1 MDQAFLEY
9 YEEELTHIR
18 SMAEEF
24 AALHPNVARNLA
36 LDSIPCPD
44 PYVERLLEGVAFLAA
59 RTRLKV
65 DAESSRYVRTLID
78 TLYPDLGGPAPAM
91 TMAAMTPGPQVLRML
106 DGHLMKRG
114 TRLTSGL
121 REGQQTRCTYTTAQ
135 SVHMWPV
142 AIDQVEYLQ
151 DKGALAQ
158 AGVNANATRNAACG
172 IRITLKRDGAGQLD
186 ELSLDQLDLYF
197 GAGARGGAIF
207 DAVFGFGTGTVARP
221 ADKTVPFQ
229 SVSDPSMIGVQDDEA
244 LMPRVRSSFEGY
256 RLLREYFL
264 MPSRFY
270 FMRLKGLAPLVRRTG
285 GNALEIIVL
294 LREERPELS
303 GINVKDFSLFTV
315 PVINLFEHECNIVEL
330 RRNKPQHIVQA
341 DRTRPRDYE
350 IYRLLRVEDAEVDG
364 PQALVTP
371 LFSVEAEADS
381 GHVYSA
387 DRRARRPDTEE
398 VRRGQTRSSYIGD
411 DFYISVGRPTHAR
424 AAKPIRRLD
433 VRALCTNRDLPILDD
448 MPKLSLDSGDPVQA
462 VRLLAPMRRPRAS
475 LRASLPSGASDERQI
490 DDLTWRW
497 ISQLSLNHISLAE
510 SDAGAE
516 PLRALIKLYADRGDP
531 ALRRHGTAVTALR
544 SRPLVERLEVA
555 GPLCFGHG
563 TEITLDINDALLSGG
578 SSLLLSALL
587 AQLFARHTAINSFVR
602 TKVQLTQQ
610 QTEVTWPM
618 KTGTRAL
625 I

>member
-9 YEEELTHIR
+9 YEEELSHIR
-18 SMAEEF
+18 TVAEEF

-65 DAESSRYVRTLID
+65 DGESSRYVRTLID

-106 DGHLMKRG
+106 DGHTMKRG
-114 TRLTSGL
+114 TRLMSGL

-135 SVHMWPV
+135 STQLWPV
-142 AIDQVEYLQ
+142 AIHEVEYLQ
-151 DKGALAQ
+151 DRGALSQ
-158 AGVNANATRNAACG
+158 AGVNSTAARDAAAG
-172 IRITLKRDGAGQLD
+172 IRITIKREGAGQLS
-186 ELSLDQLDLYF
+186 ELSLDQLDIYF
-197 GAGARGGAIF
+197 GADTRGGDIF
-207 DAVFGFGTGTVARP
+207 DAVFGFGAGALARP
-221 ADKTVPFQ
+221 AEKSIPFVP
-229 SVSDPSMIGVQDDEA
+229 VDRPGMIGVADGDA
-244 LMPRVRSSFEGY
+244 LLPRVRSSFEGY

-270 FMRLKGLAPLVRRTG
+270 FMRLGALAPVVRRCDK
-285 GNALEIIVL
+285 NALEIIVL
-294 LREERPELS
+294 LSEERADLS
-303 GINVKDFSLFTV
+303 SISAKDFSLFTV
-315 PVINLFEHECNIVEL
+315 PVVNLFEHECNIVEV
-330 RRNKPQHIVQA
+330 RRNRAQHIVQA

-350 IYRLLRVEDAEVDG
+350 IYRLLRVEDAETDG
-364 PQALVTP
+364 PQSRVTP

-381 GHVYSA
+381 GYVYSA
-387 DRRARRPDTEE
+387 DRRPRRPDTEE

-411 DFYISVGRPTHAR
+411 DFYIAIGRPGHGR
-424 AAKPIRRLD
+424 AAKMIRRLD

-448 MPKLSLDSGDPVQA
+448 QPKLTLDSGDPVQA
-462 VRLLAPMRRPRAS
+462 VRLLSPMRRPRAS
-475 LRASLPSGASDERQI
+475 LRASLPSGASDERKI

-510 SDAGAE
+510 GEAGAE

-531 ALRRHGTAVTALR
+531 ALGRHGTSITGLR
-544 SRPLVERLEVA
+544 SRPLLERLQIG

-563 TEITLDINDALLSGG
+563 TEITVEVNDAILSGG
-578 SSLLLSALL
+578 SRLLLSALL

-602 TKVQLTQQ
+602 TRTHLTQAQ
-610 QTEVTWPM
+610 KEVTWPM
-618 KTGTRAL
+618 TTGTRAL

>member
-9 YEEELTHIR
+9 YEEELSHVRT
-18 SMAEEF
+18 MAEEF

-44 PYVERLLEGVAFLAA
+44 PYVERLLEGVAYLAA

-65 DAESSRYVRTLID
+65 DGESSRYVRTLID

-91 TMAAMTPGPQVLRML
+91 TMASMSPGPQVQRML
-106 DGHLMKRG
+106 DGHVMKRG

-135 SVHMWPV
+135 TVHLWPV
-142 AIDQVEYLQ
+142 EIAEVEYLQ

-158 AGVNANATRNAACG
+158 AGINATAARDAAAG
-172 IRITLKRDGAGQLD
+172 VKITIKRDGAGQLD

-197 GAGARGGAIF
+197 GAGTRGGAIF
-207 DAVFGFGTGTVARP
+207 DAVFGFGTGAVARP
-221 ADKTVPFQ
+221 SQKSAPFQ
-229 SVSDPSMIGVQDDEA
+229 AVQAPSMIGVNDEDA
-244 LMPRVRSSFEGY
+244 LLPRVRESFEGY

-270 FMRLKGLAPLVRRTG
+270 FMRLAGLAPMVRAAG
-285 GNALEIIVL
+285 ANKLEIVVL
-294 LREERPELS
+294 LREECNDLS
-303 GINVKDFSLFTV
+303 GISAKDFSLFTT
-315 PVINLFEHECNIVEL
+315 PVLNLFEHECNLVEL
-330 RRNKPQHIVQA
+330 RRNVAQHIVQA
-341 DRTRPRDYE
+341 DRTRPRDFE
-350 IYRLLRVEDAEVDG
+350 IFRLLRVEDAETDG
-364 PQALVTP
+364 PQSRVTP

-387 DRRARRPDTEE
+387 DRRPRRPDTEE
-398 VRRGQTRSSYIGD
+398 VRRGQTRSSYTGD
-411 DFYISVGRPTHAR
+411 DFYISVGRPAHAR
-424 AAKPIRRLD
+424 DARPLRRLD

-448 MPKLSLDSGDPVQA
+448 TPTLTLDSGDPVQS
-462 VRLLAPMRRPRAS
+462 VKLLSPMRRPRAS
-475 LRASLPSGASDERQI
+475 LRAALPSGASDERQI

-497 ISQLSLNHISLAE
+497 ISQLSLNHISLADSE
-510 SDAGAE
+510 KGTE

-531 ALRRHGTAVTALR
+531 ALRRHGTAVTGLK
-544 SRPLVERLEVA
+544 SRPVIERLELS

-563 TEITLDINDALLSGG
+563 TEITLDINEALLTGG
-578 SSLLLSALL
+578 SSLLLSSLL

-602 TKVQLTQQ
+602 TKTHLTQQ

-618 KTGTRAL
+618 TTGTRAL